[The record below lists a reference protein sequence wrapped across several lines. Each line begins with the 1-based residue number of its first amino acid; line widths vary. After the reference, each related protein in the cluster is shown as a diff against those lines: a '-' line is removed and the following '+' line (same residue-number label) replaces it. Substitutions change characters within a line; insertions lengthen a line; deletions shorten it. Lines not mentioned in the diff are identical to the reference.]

1 MGRSL
6 NESDAMTQETKGKIR
21 VHGGMEVLSRAA
33 AGVFAQIARKCMTP
47 KGGRFVV
54 ALSGGHT
61 PLRAYQLLSQPP
73 YRDLVRWDKTHVFWG
88 DERCVP
94 KDDPRNNARAAM
106 QALLDHVPVPRGHI
120 HPIPT
125 ELPPEKAAEKYE
137 ATLREFFHDGS
148 PRFDLIFLGLGEDGH
163 TASLFPNT
171 PILEERTRWV
181 KEAFVAE
188 QNMPRVSLT
197 VPVLVEASSI
207 VFLVQGANKSRA
219 LREVLEGQFRPLE
232 FPAQLIRPTRG
243 ELIWLVD
250 EEAAQELQG

>member
-1 MGRSL
+1 MAEE
-6 NESDAMTQETKGKIR
+6 NKGKIR
-21 VHGGMEVLSRAA
+21 LHAGAEVLSRAA
-33 AGVFAQIARKCMTP
+33 AGVFAQIARKCITP

-94 KDDPRNNARAAM
+94 KEDPRNNARAAM

-125 ELPPEKAAEKYE
+125 ELPPEKAAEAYE
-137 ATLREFFHDGS
+137 RLLREFFRDG
-148 PRFDLIFLGLGEDGH
+148 PPHFDLIFLGLGEDGH

-171 PILEERTRWV
+171 TILEERTRWV
-181 KEAFVAE
+181 KEVFPKE
-188 QNMPRVSLT
+188 QDIPRVSLT
-197 VPVLVEASSI
+197 VPVLVEASSV
-207 VFLVQGANKSRA
+207 VFLVQGAEKSRA
-219 LREVLEGQFRPLE
+219 VKEVLEGEYRPNE

-250 EEAAQELQG
+250 EKAAQELQSQVSP